1 MTTHPRVPADV
12 DADSIID
19 LVEDCREVSGVL
31 SPYLPLEIRLPEARP
46 ALAIEIADPVAA
58 GMDGWGDY
66 GS

>member
-12 DADSIID
+12 DPDSIID

-46 ALAIEIADPVAA
+46 ALDVELGAPVAA